1 MSNTTKYEKQR
12 WSWIEVR
19 IKSIDKSWLR
29 KDKTS
34 RRIRK
39 NVVSKVHYNFHLAFG
54 NQKFGAYGRTYWELT
69 EQRGMIVASSD
80 VSIFIQKRYC
90 PMCSELAGGI
100 WLCSGDFQSTSDVSC
115 CLAAEKHVWRS
126 NYWKRKWIFA
136 AMFGNFR
143 QNLEL
148 KRTPSLPLL
157 PSFLRCQ
164 TFYFNLL
171 DWTVLRARRNS
182 FVVYQVDFKREGMV

>member
-1 MSNTTKYEKQR
+1 MTIIVLHIHDFKSNTTKYEKQR

-29 KDKTS
+29 KDETS

-39 NVVSKVHYNFHLAFG
+39 NIVSKVRYNFHLAFG
-54 NQKFGAYGRTYWELT
+54 NQKFGAYGRSYWELT

-126 NYWKRKWIFA
+126 DYWKKEVNLCSNVWQLSTKLGAQTNPFFA
-136 AMFGNFR
+136 IASELFAMSNILF
-143 QNLEL
+143 
-148 KRTPSLPLL
+148 
-157 PSFLRCQ
+157 
-164 TFYFNLL
+164 
-171 DWTVLRARRNS
+171 
-182 FVVYQVDFKREGMV
+182 